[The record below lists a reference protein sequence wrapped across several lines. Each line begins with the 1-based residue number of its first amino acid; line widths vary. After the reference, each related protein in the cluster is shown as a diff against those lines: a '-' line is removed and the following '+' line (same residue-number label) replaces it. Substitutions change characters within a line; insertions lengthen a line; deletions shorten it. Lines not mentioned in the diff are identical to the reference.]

1 MLSSS
6 AYLTLYLLTYLTL
19 YLLTYL
25 TLFSLADDADKGE
38 TSVSSCHERCGTLAV
53 SLDVRQIERLLLD
66 EASVTK

>member
-6 AYLTLYLLTYLTL
+6 AYLM
-19 YLLTYL
+19 
-25 TLFSLADDADKGE
+25 LFSLADDADKGE

-66 EASVTK
+66 EASGNEVIACFKLAVF